1 MTSEKRLNAILKNW
15 FISEPLL
22 FSVLATHHFVL
33 NDSLTIPMRTG
44 RQCIEFSENLVQPLS
59 DPELTDVLKTEAYRI
74 LLKHPYARQPY
85 KANPAAM
92 QLASDV
98 IISRFF
104 IPQSG
109 IESAGILYLKS
120 QAWRF
125 STLDYPLGK
134 KWADTEELR
143 FFQRN
148 LQIDRTSGLLKTVDD
163 LTYEQWYKKILFL
176 IRESSF
182 GGEAAGEGALS
193 DYDLSAVTQ
202 SAELWQED
210 ENAQNQINDKI
221 IKAEIEEGWGQTG
234 GNLQRMLEND
244 VDFSFDYRRAL
255 SKFRANIV
263 SANRRLTRMKPSRRY
278 GFSAMGSRYERKA
291 DILIAVDVSGS
302 ITDESFSRFYHAIKN
317 FFFLRI
323 IENID
328 LIFFD
333 VNLKNTSPIKFT
345 KNLKLSEISG
355 RGGTN
360 FQPPI
365 DYYLENKNKYSG
377 MIIFTDGE
385 GDIPHIS
392 GNREGQTIG
401 VACKASASGSI
412 LWILDS
418 RLAYEKA
425 RWWIEGLSGNWATFL
440 P

>member
-1 MTSEKRLNAILKNW
+1 MTCENRLKTIIKNW

-22 FSVLATHHFVL
+22 FSIITTHHLVM
-33 NDSLTIPMRTG
+33 NDGLSVAMRTG
-44 RQCIEFSENLVQPLS
+44 RMCIEFSNLLCSELS
-59 DPELTDVLKTEAYRI
+59 DTELTDFLKIETYRI

-85 KANPAAM
+85 KANPTAL

-98 IISRFF
+98 VIAKFF
-104 IPQSG
+104 VPPSG
-109 IESAGILYLKS
+109 IESAGIVYLKS

-134 KWADTEELR
+134 RWSDTDELK

-148 LQIDRTSGLLKTVDD
+148 LQIDRNTGLLKTVDD
-163 LTYEQWYKKILFL
+163 LTFEQWYKWFLFL
-176 IRESSF
+176 IRETSAG
-182 GGEAAGEGALS
+182 GGEASGAGALS
-193 DYDLSAVTQ
+193 DYDLSAITE

-210 ENAQNQINDKI
+210 ESAQNQIDDKI
-221 IKAEIEEGWGQTG
+221 KKAEIENGWGETG
-234 GNLQRMLEND
+234 GNLVRTLQEQT
-244 VDFSFDYRRAL
+244 DFSFDYRRAL
-255 SKFRANIV
+255 TKFRANIV
-263 SANRRLTRMKPSRRY
+263 SVNRRLTRMKPSRRY

-302 ITDESFSRFYHAIKN
+302 ITDESFTRFYHDIKN
-317 FFFLRI
+317 FFFLKI

-333 VNLKNTSPIKFT
+333 VNLKNTSPIKFS
-345 KNLKLSEISG
+345 KNLKLAEIQG

-365 DYYLENKNKYSG
+365 DYFLENRSRYSG

-385 GDIPHIS
+385 GEVPKMTGGS
-392 GNREGQTIG
+392 GN
-401 VACKASASGSI
+401 ASI

-418 RLAYEKA
+418 RLAYEKS
-425 RWWIEGLSGNWATFL
+425 RWWIESLPGNFGTFL

>member
-1 MTSEKRLNAILKNW
+1 MTCENRLKTIIKNW

-22 FSVLATHHFVL
+22 FSIITTHHLVM
-33 NDSLTIPMRTG
+33 NDGLTVAMRTG
-44 RQCIEFSENLVQPLS
+44 RMCIEFSNLLCSELS
-59 DPELTDVLKTEAYRI
+59 DTELTDFLKIETYRI

-85 KANPAAM
+85 KANPTAL

-98 IISRFF
+98 VIAKFF
-104 IPQSG
+104 VPPSG
-109 IESAGILYLKS
+109 IESAGIVYLKS

-134 KWADTEELR
+134 RWSDTDELK

-148 LQIDRTSGLLKTVDD
+148 LQIDRNTGLLKTVDD
-163 LTYEQWYKKILFL
+163 LTFEQWYKWLLFL
-176 IRESSF
+176 IRETSAG
-182 GGEAAGEGALS
+182 GGEASGAGALS
-193 DYDLSAVTQ
+193 DYDLSAINE

-210 ENAQNQINDKI
+210 ESAQNQIDDKI
-221 IKAEIEEGWGQTG
+221 KKAEIENGWGETG
-234 GNLQRMLEND
+234 GNLVRTLQEQT
-244 VDFSFDYRRAL
+244 DFSFDYRRAL
-255 SKFRANIV
+255 TKFRANIV
-263 SANRRLTRMKPSRRY
+263 SVNRRLTRMKPSRRY

-302 ITDESFSRFYHAIKN
+302 ITDESFTRFYHAIKN
-317 FFFLRI
+317 FFFLKI

-333 VNLKNTSPIKFT
+333 VNLKNTSPIKFS
-345 KNLKLSEISG
+345 KNLKLAEIQG

-365 DYYLENKNKYSG
+365 DYFLENRSRYSG

-385 GDIPHIS
+385 GEVPKMTGGS
-392 GNREGQTIG
+392 GN
-401 VACKASASGSI
+401 ASI
-412 LWILDS
+412 LWILYS
-418 RLAYEKA
+418 RLAYEKS
-425 RWWIEGLSGNWATFL
+425 RWWIESLPGNFGTFL

>member
-1 MTSEKRLNAILKNW
+1 MTCENRLKTIIKNW

-22 FSVLATHHFVL
+22 FSIITTHHLVM
-33 NDSLTIPMRTG
+33 NDGLSVAMRTG
-44 RQCIEFSENLVQPLS
+44 RMCIEFSNLLCSELS
-59 DPELTDVLKTEAYRI
+59 DTELTDFLKIETYRI

-85 KANPAAM
+85 KANPTAL

-98 IISRFF
+98 VIAKFF
-104 IPQSG
+104 VPPSG
-109 IESAGILYLKS
+109 IESAGIVYLKS

-134 KWADTEELR
+134 RWSDTDELK

-148 LQIDRTSGLLKTVDD
+148 LQIDRNTGLLKTVDD
-163 LTYEQWYKKILFL
+163 LTFEQWYKWLLFL
-176 IRESSF
+176 IRETSAG
-182 GGEAAGEGALS
+182 GGEASGAGALS
-193 DYDLSAVTQ
+193 DYDLSAITE

-210 ENAQNQINDKI
+210 ESAQNQIDDKI
-221 IKAEIEEGWGQTG
+221 KKAEIQNGWGETG
-234 GNLQRMLEND
+234 GNLVRTLQEQT
-244 VDFSFDYRRAL
+244 DFSFDYRRAL
-255 SKFRANIV
+255 TKFRANIV
-263 SANRRLTRMKPSRRY
+263 SVNRRLTRMKPSRRY

-302 ITDESFSRFYHAIKN
+302 ITDESFTCFYHAIKN
-317 FFFLRI
+317 FFFLKI

-333 VNLKNTSPIKFT
+333 VNLKNTSPIKFS
-345 KNLKLSEISG
+345 KNLKLAEIQG

-365 DYYLENKNKYSG
+365 DYFLENRSRYSG

-385 GDIPHIS
+385 GEVPKMTGGS
-392 GNREGQTIG
+392 GN
-401 VACKASASGSI
+401 ASI

-418 RLAYEKA
+418 RLAYEKS
-425 RWWIEGLSGNWATFL
+425 RWWIESLPGNFGTFL

>member
-1 MTSEKRLNAILKNW
+1 MTCENRLKTIIKNW

-22 FSVLATHHFVL
+22 FSIITTHHLVM
-33 NDSLTIPMRTG
+33 NDGLTVAMRTG
-44 RQCIEFSENLVQPLS
+44 RMCIEFSNLLCSELS
-59 DPELTDVLKTEAYRI
+59 DTELTDFLKIETYRI

-85 KANPAAM
+85 KANPTAL

-98 IISRFF
+98 VIAKFF
-104 IPQSG
+104 VPPSG
-109 IESAGILYLKS
+109 IESAGIVYLKS

-134 KWADTEELR
+134 RWSDTDELK

-148 LQIDRTSGLLKTVDD
+148 LQIDRNTGLLKTVDD
-163 LTYEQWYKKILFL
+163 LTFEQWYKWLLFL
-176 IRESSF
+176 IRETSAG
-182 GGEAAGEGALS
+182 GGEASGAGALS
-193 DYDLSAVTQ
+193 DYDLSAINE

-210 ENAQNQINDKI
+210 ESAQNQIDDKI
-221 IKAEIEEGWGQTG
+221 KKAEIENGWGETG
-234 GNLQRMLEND
+234 GNLVRTLQEQT
-244 VDFSFDYRRAL
+244 DFSFDYRRAL
-255 SKFRANIV
+255 TKFRANIV
-263 SANRRLTRMKPSRRY
+263 SVNRRLTRMKPSRRY

-302 ITDESFSRFYHAIKN
+302 ITDESFTRFYHAIKN
-317 FFFLRI
+317 FFFLKI

-333 VNLKNTSPIKFT
+333 VNLKNTSPIKFS
-345 KNLKLSEISG
+345 KNLKLAEIQG

-365 DYYLENKNKYSG
+365 DYFLENRSRYSG

-385 GDIPHIS
+385 GEVPKMTGGS
-392 GNREGQTIG
+392 GN
-401 VACKASASGSI
+401 ASI

-418 RLAYEKA
+418 RLAYEKS
-425 RWWIEGLSGNWATFL
+425 RWWIESLPGNFGTFL

>member
-1 MTSEKRLNAILKNW
+1 MTCENRLKTIIKNW

-22 FSVLATHHFVL
+22 FSIITTHHLVM
-33 NDSLTIPMRTG
+33 NDGLSVAMRTG
-44 RQCIEFSENLVQPLS
+44 RMCIEFSNLLCSELS
-59 DPELTDVLKTEAYRI
+59 DTELTDFLKIETYRI

-85 KANPAAM
+85 KANPTAL

-98 IISRFF
+98 VIAKYFV
-104 IPQSG
+104 PPSG
-109 IESAGILYLKS
+109 IESAGIVYLKS

-134 KWADTEELR
+134 RWSDTDELK

-148 LQIDRTSGLLKTVDD
+148 LQIDRNTGLLKTVDD
-163 LTYEQWYKKILFL
+163 LTFEQWYKWLLFL
-176 IRESSF
+176 IRETSAG
-182 GGEAAGEGALS
+182 GGEASGAGALS
-193 DYDLSAVTQ
+193 DYDLSAITE

-210 ENAQNQINDKI
+210 ESAQNQIDDKI
-221 IKAEIEEGWGQTG
+221 KKAEIENGWGETG
-234 GNLQRMLEND
+234 GNLVRTLQEQT
-244 VDFSFDYRRAL
+244 DFSFDYRRAL
-255 SKFRANIV
+255 TKFRANIV
-263 SANRRLTRMKPSRRY
+263 SVNRRLTRMKPSRRY

-302 ITDESFSRFYHAIKN
+302 ITDESFTRFYHAIKN
-317 FFFLRI
+317 FFFLKI

-333 VNLKNTSPIKFT
+333 VNLKNTSPIKFS
-345 KNLKLSEISG
+345 KNLKLAEIQG

-365 DYYLENKNKYSG
+365 DYFLENRSRYSG

-385 GDIPHIS
+385 GEVPKMTVGS
-392 GNREGQTIG
+392 GN
-401 VACKASASGSI
+401 ASI

-418 RLAYEKA
+418 RLAYEKS
-425 RWWIEGLSGNWATFL
+425 RWWIESLPGNFGTFL

>member
-1 MTSEKRLNAILKNW
+1 MTCENRLKTIIKNW

-22 FSVLATHHFVL
+22 FSIITTHHLVM
-33 NDSLTIPMRTG
+33 NDGLSVAMRTG
-44 RQCIEFSENLVQPLS
+44 RMCIEFSNLLCSELS
-59 DPELTDVLKTEAYRI
+59 DTELTDFLKIETYRI

-85 KANPAAM
+85 KANPTAL

-98 IISRFF
+98 VIAKYFV
-104 IPQSG
+104 PPSG
-109 IESAGILYLKS
+109 IESAGIVYLKS

-134 KWADTEELR
+134 RWSDTDELK

-148 LQIDRTSGLLKTVDD
+148 LQIDRNTGLLKTVDD
-163 LTYEQWYKKILFL
+163 LTFEQWYKWFLFL
-176 IRESSF
+176 IRETSAG
-182 GGEAAGEGALS
+182 GGEASGAGALS
-193 DYDLSAVTQ
+193 DYDLSAITE

-210 ENAQNQINDKI
+210 ESAQNQIDDKI
-221 IKAEIEEGWGQTG
+221 KKAEIENGWGETG
-234 GNLQRMLEND
+234 GNLVRTLQEQT
-244 VDFSFDYRRAL
+244 DFSFDYRRAL
-255 SKFRANIV
+255 TKFRANIV
-263 SANRRLTRMKPSRRY
+263 SVNRRLTRMKPSRRY

-302 ITDESFSRFYHAIKN
+302 ITDESFTRFYHDIKN
-317 FFFLRI
+317 FFFLKI

-333 VNLKNTSPIKFT
+333 VNLKNTSPIKFS
-345 KNLKLSEISG
+345 KNLKLAEIQG

-365 DYYLENKNKYSG
+365 DYFLENRSRYSG

-385 GDIPHIS
+385 GEVPKMTGGS
-392 GNREGQTIG
+392 GN
-401 VACKASASGSI
+401 ASI

-418 RLAYEKA
+418 RLAYEKS
-425 RWWIEGLSGNWATFL
+425 RWWIESLHGNFGTFL

>member
-1 MTSEKRLNAILKNW
+1 MTCENRLKTIIKNW

-22 FSVLATHHFVL
+22 FSIITTHHLVM
-33 NDSLTIPMRTG
+33 NDGLSVAMRTG
-44 RQCIEFSENLVQPLS
+44 RMCIEFSNLLCSELS
-59 DPELTDVLKTEAYRI
+59 DTELTDFLKIETYRI

-85 KANPAAM
+85 KANPTAL

-98 IISRFF
+98 VIAKFF
-104 IPQSG
+104 VPPSG
-109 IESAGILYLKS
+109 IESAGIVYLKS

-134 KWADTEELR
+134 RWSDTDELK

-148 LQIDRTSGLLKTVDD
+148 LQIDRNTGLLKTVDD
-163 LTYEQWYKKILFL
+163 LTFEQWYKWLLFL
-176 IRESSF
+176 IRETSAG
-182 GGEAAGEGALS
+182 GGEASGAGALS
-193 DYDLSAVTQ
+193 DYDLSAITE

-210 ENAQNQINDKI
+210 ESAQNQIDDKI
-221 IKAEIEEGWGQTG
+221 KKAEIENGWGETG
-234 GNLQRMLEND
+234 GNLVRTLQEQT
-244 VDFSFDYRRAL
+244 DFSFDYRRAL
-255 SKFRANIV
+255 TKFRANIV
-263 SANRRLTRMKPSRRY
+263 SVNRRLTRMKPSRRY

-302 ITDESFSRFYHAIKN
+302 ITDESFTRFYHAIKN
-317 FFFLRI
+317 FFFLKI

-333 VNLKNTSPIKFT
+333 VNLKNTSPIKFS
-345 KNLKLSEISG
+345 KNLKLAEIQG

-365 DYYLENKNKYSG
+365 DYFLENRSRYSG

-385 GDIPHIS
+385 GEVPKMTGGS
-392 GNREGQTIG
+392 GN
-401 VACKASASGSI
+401 ASI

-418 RLAYEKA
+418 RLAYEKS
-425 RWWIEGLSGNWATFL
+425 RWWIESLPGNFSTFL

>member
-1 MTSEKRLNAILKNW
+1 MTCENRLKTIIKNW

-22 FSVLATHHFVL
+22 FSIITTHHLVM
-33 NDSLTIPMRTG
+33 NDGLTVAMRTG
-44 RQCIEFSENLVQPLS
+44 RMCIEFSNLLCSELS
-59 DPELTDVLKTEAYRI
+59 DTELTDFLKIETYRI

-85 KANPAAM
+85 KANPTAL

-98 IISRFF
+98 VIAKFF
-104 IPQSG
+104 VPPSG
-109 IESAGILYLKS
+109 IESAGIVYLKS

-134 KWADTEELR
+134 RWSDTDELK

-148 LQIDRTSGLLKTVDD
+148 LQIDRNTGLLKTVDD
-163 LTYEQWYKKILFL
+163 LTFEQWYKWLLFL
-176 IRESSF
+176 IRETSAG
-182 GGEAAGEGALS
+182 GGEASGAGALS
-193 DYDLSAVTQ
+193 DYDLSAITE

-210 ENAQNQINDKI
+210 ESAQNQIDDKI
-221 IKAEIEEGWGQTG
+221 KKAEIENGWGETG
-234 GNLQRMLEND
+234 GNLVRTLQEQT
-244 VDFSFDYRRAL
+244 DFSFDYRRAL
-255 SKFRANIV
+255 TKFRANIV
-263 SANRRLTRMKPSRRY
+263 SVNRRLTRMKPSRRY

-302 ITDESFSRFYHAIKN
+302 ITDESFTRFYHAIKN
-317 FFFLRI
+317 FFFLKI

-333 VNLKNTSPIKFT
+333 VNLKNTSPIKFS
-345 KNLKLSEISG
+345 KNLNLAEIQG

-365 DYYLENKNKYSG
+365 DYFLENRSRYSG

-385 GDIPHIS
+385 GEVPKMTGGS
-392 GNREGQTIG
+392 GN
-401 VACKASASGSI
+401 ASI

-418 RLAYEKA
+418 RLAYEKS
-425 RWWIEGLSGNWATFL
+425 RWWIESLPGNFGTFL

>member
-1 MTSEKRLNAILKNW
+1 MTCENRLKTIIKNW

-22 FSVLATHHFVL
+22 FSIITTHHLVM
-33 NDSLTIPMRTG
+33 NDGLTVAMRTG
-44 RQCIEFSENLVQPLS
+44 RMCIEFSNLLCSELS
-59 DPELTDVLKTEAYRI
+59 DTELTDFLKIETYRI

-85 KANPAAM
+85 KANPTAL

-98 IISRFF
+98 VIAKYFV
-104 IPQSG
+104 PPSG
-109 IESAGILYLKS
+109 IESAGIVYLKS

-134 KWADTEELR
+134 RWSDTDELK

-148 LQIDRTSGLLKTVDD
+148 LQIDRNTGLLKTVDD
-163 LTYEQWYKKILFL
+163 LTFEQWYKWLLFL
-176 IRESSF
+176 IRETSAG
-182 GGEAAGEGALS
+182 GGEASGAGALS
-193 DYDLSAVTQ
+193 DYDLSAITE

-210 ENAQNQINDKI
+210 ESAQNQIDDKI
-221 IKAEIEEGWGQTG
+221 KKAEIENGWGETG
-234 GNLQRMLEND
+234 GNLVRTLQEQT
-244 VDFSFDYRRAL
+244 DFSFDYRRAL
-255 SKFRANIV
+255 TKFRANIV
-263 SANRRLTRMKPSRRY
+263 SVNRRLTRMKPSRRY

-291 DILIAVDVSGS
+291 DIFIAVDVSGS
-302 ITDESFSRFYHAIKN
+302 ITDESFTRFYHAIKN
-317 FFFLRI
+317 FFFLKI

-333 VNLKNTSPIKFT
+333 VNLKNTSPIKFS
-345 KNLKLSEISG
+345 KNLKLAEIQG

-365 DYYLENKNKYSG
+365 DYFLENRSRYSG

-385 GDIPHIS
+385 GEVPKMTGGS
-392 GNREGQTIG
+392 GN
-401 VACKASASGSI
+401 ASI

-418 RLAYEKA
+418 RLAYEKS
-425 RWWIEGLSGNWATFL
+425 RWWIESLPGNFGTFL

>member
-1 MTSEKRLNAILKNW
+1 MTCENRLKTIIKNW

-22 FSVLATHHFVL
+22 FSIITTHHLVM
-33 NDSLTIPMRTG
+33 NDGLTVAMRTG
-44 RQCIEFSENLVQPLS
+44 RMCIEFSNLLCSELS
-59 DPELTDVLKTEAYRI
+59 DTELTDFLKIETYRI

-85 KANPAAM
+85 KANPTAL

-98 IISRFF
+98 VIAKFF
-104 IPQSG
+104 VPPSG
-109 IESAGILYLKS
+109 IESAGIVYLKS

-134 KWADTEELR
+134 RWSDTDELK

-148 LQIDRTSGLLKTVDD
+148 LQIDRNTGLLKTVDD
-163 LTYEQWYKKILFL
+163 LTFEQWYKWLLFL
-176 IRESSF
+176 IRETSAG
-182 GGEAAGEGALS
+182 GGEASGAGALS
-193 DYDLSAVTQ
+193 DYDLSAITE

-210 ENAQNQINDKI
+210 ESAQNQIDDKI
-221 IKAEIEEGWGQTG
+221 KKAEIENGWGETG
-234 GNLQRMLEND
+234 GNLVRTLQEQT
-244 VDFSFDYRRAL
+244 DFSFDYRRAL
-255 SKFRANIV
+255 TKFRANIV
-263 SANRRLTRMKPSRRY
+263 SVNRRLTRMKPSRRY

-302 ITDESFSRFYHAIKN
+302 ITDESFTRFYHAIKN
-317 FFFLRI
+317 FFFLKI

-333 VNLKNTSPIKFT
+333 VNLKNTSPIKFS
-345 KNLKLSEISG
+345 KNLKLAEIQG

-365 DYYLENKNKYSG
+365 DYFLENRSRYSG

-385 GDIPHIS
+385 GEVPKMTGGS
-392 GNREGQTIG
+392 GN
-401 VACKASASGSI
+401 ASI
-412 LWILDS
+412 LWILYS
-418 RLAYEKA
+418 RLAYEKS
-425 RWWIEGLSGNWATFL
+425 RWWIESLPGNFGTFL

>member
-1 MTSEKRLNAILKNW
+1 MTCENRLKTIIKNW

-22 FSVLATHHFVL
+22 FSIITTHHLVM
-33 NDSLTIPMRTG
+33 NDGLTVAMRTG
-44 RQCIEFSENLVQPLS
+44 RMCIEFSNLLCSELS
-59 DPELTDVLKTEAYRI
+59 DTELTDFLKIETYRI

-85 KANPAAM
+85 KANPTAL

-98 IISRFF
+98 VIAKYFV
-104 IPQSG
+104 PPSG
-109 IESAGILYLKS
+109 IESAGIVYLKS

-134 KWADTEELR
+134 RWSDTDELK

-148 LQIDRTSGLLKTVDD
+148 LQIDRNTGLLKTVDD
-163 LTYEQWYKKILFL
+163 LTFEQWYKWFLFL
-176 IRESSF
+176 IRETSAG
-182 GGEAAGEGALS
+182 GGEASGAGALS
-193 DYDLSAVTQ
+193 DYDLSAITE

-210 ENAQNQINDKI
+210 ESAQNQIDDKI
-221 IKAEIEEGWGQTG
+221 KKAEIENGWGETG
-234 GNLQRMLEND
+234 GNLVRTLQEQT
-244 VDFSFDYRRAL
+244 DFSFDYRRAL
-255 SKFRANIV
+255 TKFRANIV
-263 SANRRLTRMKPSRRY
+263 SVNRRLTRMKPSRRY

-302 ITDESFSRFYHAIKN
+302 ITDESFTRFYHAIKN
-317 FFFLRI
+317 FFFLKI

-333 VNLKNTSPIKFT
+333 VNLKNTSPIKFS
-345 KNLKLSEISG
+345 KNLKLAEIQG

-365 DYYLENKNKYSG
+365 DYFLENRSRYSG

-385 GDIPHIS
+385 GEVPKMTGGS
-392 GNREGQTIG
+392 GN
-401 VACKASASGSI
+401 ASI

-418 RLAYEKA
+418 RLAYEKS
-425 RWWIEGLSGNWATFL
+425 RWWIESLPGNFGTFL

>member
-1 MTSEKRLNAILKNW
+1 MTCENRLKTIIKNW

-22 FSVLATHHFVL
+22 FSIITTHHLVM
-33 NDSLTIPMRTG
+33 NDGLSVAMRTG
-44 RQCIEFSENLVQPLS
+44 RMCIEFSNLLCSELS
-59 DPELTDVLKTEAYRI
+59 DTELTDFLKIETYRI

-85 KANPAAM
+85 KANPTAL

-98 IISRFF
+98 VIAKFF
-104 IPQSG
+104 VPPSG
-109 IESAGILYLKS
+109 IESAGIVYLKS

-134 KWADTEELR
+134 RWSDTDELK

-148 LQIDRTSGLLKTVDD
+148 LQIDRNTGLLKTVDD
-163 LTYEQWYKKILFL
+163 LTFEQWYKWLLFL
-176 IRESSF
+176 IRETSAG
-182 GGEAAGEGALS
+182 GGEASGAGALS
-193 DYDLSAVTQ
+193 DYDLSAITE

-210 ENAQNQINDKI
+210 ESAQNQIDDKI
-221 IKAEIEEGWGQTG
+221 KKAEIENGWGETG
-234 GNLQRMLEND
+234 GNLVRTLQEQT
-244 VDFSFDYRRAL
+244 DFSFDYRRAL
-255 SKFRANIV
+255 TKFRANIV
-263 SANRRLTRMKPSRRY
+263 SVNRRLTRMKPSRRY

-302 ITDESFSRFYHAIKN
+302 ITDESFTRFYHAIKN
-317 FFFLRI
+317 FFFLKI

-333 VNLKNTSPIKFT
+333 VNLKNTSPIKFS
-345 KNLKLSEISG
+345 KNLKLAEIQG

-365 DYYLENKNKYSG
+365 DYFLENRSRYSG

-385 GDIPHIS
+385 GEVPKMTGGS
-392 GNREGQTIG
+392 GN
-401 VACKASASGSI
+401 ASI

-418 RLAYEKA
+418 RLAYEKS
-425 RWWIEGLSGNWATFL
+425 RWWIESLPGNFGTFL

>member
-1 MTSEKRLNAILKNW
+1 MTCENRLKTIINNW

-22 FSVLATHHFVL
+22 FSIITTHHLVM
-33 NDSLTIPMRTG
+33 NDGLTVAMRTG
-44 RQCIEFSENLVQPLS
+44 RMCIEFSNLLCSELS
-59 DPELTDVLKTEAYRI
+59 DTELTDFLKIETYRI

-85 KANPAAM
+85 KANPTAL

-98 IISRFF
+98 VIAKYFV
-104 IPQSG
+104 PPSG
-109 IESAGILYLKS
+109 IESAGIVYLKS

-134 KWADTEELR
+134 RWSDTDELK

-148 LQIDRTSGLLKTVDD
+148 LQIDRNTGLLKTVDD
-163 LTYEQWYKKILFL
+163 LTFEQWYKWLLFL
-176 IRESSF
+176 IRETSAG
-182 GGEAAGEGALS
+182 GGEASGAGALS
-193 DYDLSAVTQ
+193 DYDLSAITE

-210 ENAQNQINDKI
+210 ESAQNQIDDKI
-221 IKAEIEEGWGQTG
+221 KKAEIENGWGETG
-234 GNLQRMLEND
+234 GNLVRTLQEQT
-244 VDFSFDYRRAL
+244 DFSFDYRRAL
-255 SKFRANIV
+255 TKFRANIV
-263 SANRRLTRMKPSRRY
+263 SVNRRLTRMKPSRRY

-302 ITDESFSRFYHAIKN
+302 ITDESFTRFYHVIKN
-317 FFFLRI
+317 FFFLKI

-333 VNLKNTSPIKFT
+333 VNLKNTSPIKFS
-345 KNLKLSEISG
+345 KNLKLAEIQG

-365 DYYLENKNKYSG
+365 DYFLENRSRYSG

-385 GDIPHIS
+385 GEVPKMTGGS
-392 GNREGQTIG
+392 GN
-401 VACKASASGSI
+401 ASI

-418 RLAYEKA
+418 RLAYEKS
-425 RWWIEGLSGNWATFL
+425 RWWIESLPGNFGTFL

>member
-1 MTSEKRLNAILKNW
+1 MTCEKRLKTIIKNW

-22 FSVLATHHFVL
+22 FSIITTHHLVM
-33 NDSLTIPMRTG
+33 NDGLSVAMRTG
-44 RQCIEFSENLVQPLS
+44 RMCIEFSNLLCSELS
-59 DPELTDVLKTEAYRI
+59 DTELTDFLKIETYRI

-85 KANPAAM
+85 KANPTAL

-98 IISRFF
+98 VIAKFF
-104 IPQSG
+104 VPPSG
-109 IESAGILYLKS
+109 IESAGIVYLKS

-134 KWADTEELR
+134 RWSDTDELK

-148 LQIDRTSGLLKTVDD
+148 LQIDRNTGLLKTVDD
-163 LTYEQWYKKILFL
+163 LTFEQWYKWLLFL
-176 IRESSF
+176 ISETSAG
-182 GGEAAGEGALS
+182 GGEASGAGALS
-193 DYDLSAVTQ
+193 DYDLSAITE

-210 ENAQNQINDKI
+210 ESAQNQIDDKI
-221 IKAEIEEGWGQTG
+221 KKAEIENGWGETG
-234 GNLQRMLEND
+234 GNLVRTLQEQT
-244 VDFSFDYRRAL
+244 DFSFDYRRAL
-255 SKFRANIV
+255 TKFRANIV
-263 SANRRLTRMKPSRRY
+263 SVNRRLTRMKPSRRY

-302 ITDESFSRFYHAIKN
+302 ITDESFTRFYHAIKN
-317 FFFLRI
+317 FFFLKI

-333 VNLKNTSPIKFT
+333 VNLKNTSPIKFS
-345 KNLKLSEISG
+345 KNLKLAEIQG

-365 DYYLENKNKYSG
+365 DYFLENRSRYSG

-385 GDIPHIS
+385 GEVPKMTGGS
-392 GNREGQTIG
+392 GN
-401 VACKASASGSI
+401 ASI

-418 RLAYEKA
+418 RLAYEKS
-425 RWWIEGLSGNWATFL
+425 RWWIESLPGNFGTFL